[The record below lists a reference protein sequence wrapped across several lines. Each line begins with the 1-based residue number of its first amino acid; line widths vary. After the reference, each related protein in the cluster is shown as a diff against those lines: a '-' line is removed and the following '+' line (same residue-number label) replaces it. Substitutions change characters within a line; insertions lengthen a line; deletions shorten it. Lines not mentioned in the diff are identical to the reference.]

1 MDPEDLVIGD
11 KQINISDAVT
21 FQGWL
26 INDPDLHLS
35 DLRTADL
42 CADGKI
48 NVFDMILMRQMI
60 VDNKEV

>member
-21 FQGWL
+21 FQGRL

-35 DLRTADL
+35 DLRT
-42 CADGKI
+42 ADGKI